1 MDNINQELEVIR
13 KTQMEMLTMI
23 KMVTDMKTAFD
34 GLISLMTLK
43 TGL

>member
-1 MDNINQELEVIR
+1 MDNINKELEVIR